1 MAFVEDPRL
10 NSFYQALEYFIK
22 IPAPEKGQIGSL
34 LQFKKLQ
41 KGDYLV
47 REGQV
52 CKSIA
57 FLRSGMIRHY
67 YSTDK
72 EEITRWISLS
82 NTFSSSLASFIL
94 QKPSNENLQALEDCE
109 LVIIPHTGWLTLMK
123 ENASFQEVWMKNIE
137 FNYLGMEERVFFL
150 IAKSAEER
158 YLNMMETQ
166 PRFIREV
173 PQQYV
178 ASMLGTTPR
187 HLSRIRK
194 SLSR

>member
-1 MAFVEDPRL
+1 MEPTGLAA
-10 NSFYQALEYFIK
+10 FYQTLEFFIK
-22 IPAPEKGQIGSL
+22 FPPAEKEQVGSI
-34 LQFKKLQ
+34 LQFKKLE

-52 CKSIA
+52 CKSIV
-57 FLRSGMIRHY
+57 FLQSGMVRHY
-67 YSTDK
+67 YSTEK

-82 NTFSSSLASFIL
+82 NTFSSSLASFIG
-94 QKPSNENLQALEDCE
+94 QQPSNENLQALEDCQ
-109 LVIIPHTGWLTLMK
+109 LVVITHTAWLLLMK
-123 ENASFQEVWMKNIE
+123 ENTSFKVVWMKNIE

-158 YLNMMETQ
+158 YLHMMETQ

-173 PQQYV
+173 PLQYI